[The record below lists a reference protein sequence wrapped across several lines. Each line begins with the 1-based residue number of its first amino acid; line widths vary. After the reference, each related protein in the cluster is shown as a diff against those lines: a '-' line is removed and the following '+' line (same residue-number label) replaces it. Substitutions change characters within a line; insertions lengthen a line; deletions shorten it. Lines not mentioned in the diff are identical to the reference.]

1 LTIAPSRAR
10 FQFRNSHPF
19 AHFRDD
25 PEKESALIA
34 FGKDTTR
41 TILCFAALTVLL
53 LAAGCGPVRYAKEDL
68 SRLGAKEVSGVI
80 VKPSH
85 GSFVLKSDAGVE
97 ETYRTQQKTQ
107 YIPEDYRSLEGDRV
121 RVAYQEIMERTGR
134 AKLAVLQLE
143 ALEIPA
149 KNRPAPSPVTGT
161 VTYADTRNYIHVRP
175 DGAPGTSEPLVLL
188 FRSASSVLEDKT
200 ATPPISGVPTLAVWE
215 RLPVGTRVWVDFVRE
230 PILRGNGYYYRIKT
244 IRKI

>member
-1 LTIAPSRAR
+1 MTG
-10 FQFRNSHPF
+10 
-19 AHFRDD
+19 
-25 PEKESALIA
+25 LI
-34 FGKDTTR
+34 
-41 TILCFAALTVLL
+41 
-53 LAAGCGPVRYAKEDL
+53 LAAGCGPARYTREDIK
-68 SRLGAKEVSGVI
+68 RLGAKEATGVI

-85 GSFVLKSDAGVE
+85 GSFVMKNETGME

-107 YIPEDYRSLEGDRV
+107 YIPDDYRTLEGDRV
-121 RVAYQEIMERTGR
+121 RVAYQEIMERSGR

-143 ALEIPA
+143 ALDIPA
-149 KNRPAPSPVTGT
+149 KNRPAESPVAGT
-161 VTYADTRNYIHVRP
+161 VTYTDTRNYIHVRP
-175 DGAPGTSEPLVLL
+175 DGAPEASEPLILL

-200 ATPPISGVPTLAVWE
+200 ATPPISYGAPTVAVWE